1 MTQLN
6 KQDIEMLGKIADIIK
21 DSDFEIKN
29 VTFRETC
36 AEKPNTY
43 KTSLDFE
50 LHRKEQKDL
59 KEILE

>member
-29 VTFRETC
+29 VTCTC
-36 AEKPNTY
+36 ENKVAYESPYAVKHGRDLALLKNDKEEK
-43 KTSLDFE
+43 
-50 LHRKEQKDL
+50 
-59 KEILE
+59 